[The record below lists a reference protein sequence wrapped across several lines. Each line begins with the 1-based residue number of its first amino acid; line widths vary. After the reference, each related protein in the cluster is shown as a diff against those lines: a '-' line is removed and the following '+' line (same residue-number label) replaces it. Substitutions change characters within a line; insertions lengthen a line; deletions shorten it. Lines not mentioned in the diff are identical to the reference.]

1 MKTLQWFRIGFRFRK
16 WLTGAIIGTLL
27 LFLSLG
33 VLLKDMVLGPY
44 QIGIS
49 IILAFIGILSIFICF
64 RTLLLKFLHV
74 YPTGIYKKPENIQ
87 EVGDVLYRRKV
98 LSNGPRIVVIGGGSG
113 ISTLLRGLKK
123 FSSNITAVITV
134 ADDGG
139 GSGALRED
147 LGILPPGDIRNCM
160 IALAETESV
169 MERLMEYRFSE
180 GRLKGQSFGN
190 LFLAAMNGI
199 SDNFEQAVRY
209 TSDVLAVTGL
219 VLPVTEDDVKLIATL
234 ADGTEIVGESSIGQ
248 HHIYHPGRITKLRFN
263 KDTVTPIEPVLSA
276 IETADLIIIGPGSLY
291 TSIIPNLLVDGV
303 SKAVSTSKAAR
314 IYVCNIMT
322 QPGETEGYTVTD
334 HVNALW
340 EHTSK
345 EIFQYCL
352 VNNGDIPELEERRYQ
367 EDDAELVMVDT
378 SKMKKMGIRL
388 VENDLVGIKEG
399 LVRHDSDKLAQAVM
413 DILRIH

>member
-1 MKTLQWFRIGFRFRK
+1 MKTIKWFRIGFRFRK
-16 WLTGAIIGTLL
+16 WLTGAMIGIGL
-27 LFLSLG
+27 LFLSVG

-49 IILAFIGILSIFICF
+49 ILLAVIGITSILICF
-64 RTLLLKFLHV
+64 RTILLKFLHV
-74 YPTGIYKKPENIQ
+74 YPTGIYKKPDNIQ
-87 EVGDVLYRRKV
+87 EVGDVLYRRKM

-139 GSGALRED
+139 GSGVLRED

-169 MERLMEYRFSE
+169 MEHLMEYRFTE

-219 VLPVTEDDVKLIATL
+219 VLPVTEEDVKLVAQL
-234 ADGTEIVGESSIGQ
+234 EDGTEIVGESSIG
-248 HHIYHPGRITKLRFN
+248 HHHLQHPGRITTLRFN
-263 KDTVTPIEPVLSA
+263 KEKVMPLKPVISA
-276 IETADLIIIGPGSLY
+276 IETADLIVIGPGSLY

-303 SKAVSTSKAAR
+303 ANAISASKAAR
-314 IYVCNIMT
+314 IYVCNVMT

-334 HVNALW
+334 HVKAIW
-340 EHTSK
+340 DHTSNDL
-345 EIFQYCL
+345 FQYCL
-352 VNNGDIPELEERRYQ
+352 VNSGDIPEKAEERYQ
-367 EDDAELVMVDT
+367 KDDAKLVLVDI
-378 SKMKKMGIRL
+378 SKLKKMGIRL
-388 VENDLVGIKEG
+388 IENDLVGMKEG